1 VFYLSR
7 PIDAV
12 VHAAQHP
19 GTVRNRRRFGAVV
32 SLVVAAMSAGC
43 IQSPSTEPSPST
55 RAAPSLSS
63 APSAEPSTAAGCD
76 DSAHAAGTLTFRLEH
91 FTETGRQWVISLYD
105 DGRLITPTAEPHMY
119 SGEGWMVV
127 RRLTDAGAAE
137 LVGEVEASGLVE
149 YSASYQPVAL
159 PGVEPPG
166 RGGSGYAIT
175 LARPSGTVEVGW
187 TSMFGDDD
195 LYYEPSP
202 EREQLDALATHL
214 VEFEEWLSEDA
225 WAVADP
231 CPYQPQAARVMILNP
246 QEWGG
251 SLDDLPADIADVPWP
266 PGGDILEWGEPFDQ
280 EGTDPGTDARCGTLE
295 REEAQ
300 ALVTQLVDAGADLQS
315 TTEDLDETPAVELW
329 LGHREQDSVIYLWLR
344 PLLPDESGCTD
355 ATLHPFGV

>member
-1 VFYLSR
+1 
-7 PIDAV
+7 
-12 VHAAQHP
+12 
-19 GTVRNRRRFGAVV
+19 
-32 SLVVAAMSAGC
+32 
-43 IQSPSTEPSPST
+43 
-55 RAAPSLSS
+55 
-63 APSAEPSTAAGCD
+63 
-76 DSAHAAGTLTFRLEH
+76 
-91 FTETGRQWVISLYD
+91 
-105 DGRLITPTAEPHMY
+105 
-119 SGEGWMVV
+119 MVV

-149 YSASYQPVAL
+149 DSASYQPIPL
-159 PGVEPPG
+159 TGVEPPG

-175 LARPSGTVEVGW
+175 LARPSGTATVSW
-187 TSMFGDDD
+187 TSMFGDDA

-202 EREQLDALATHL
+202 EREQLDALAAHF
-214 VEFEEWLSEDA
+214 VEFEEWLPEGA
-225 WAVADP
+225 WAMADP
-231 CPYQPQAARVMILNP
+231 CPYQPQAARVMVLNP

-280 EGTDPGTDARCGTLE
+280 PGTDPGTDARCGTLE

-300 ALVTQLVDAGADLQS
+300 ALVTQLVDAGADLFS